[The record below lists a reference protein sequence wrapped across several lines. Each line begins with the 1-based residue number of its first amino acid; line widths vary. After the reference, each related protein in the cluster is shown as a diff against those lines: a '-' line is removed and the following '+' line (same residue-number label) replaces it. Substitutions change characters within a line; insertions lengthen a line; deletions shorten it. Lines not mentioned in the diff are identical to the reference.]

1 MTRKRSKAGDIVIVA
16 IGGNAIASGR
26 QSTDVYLQFA
36 NTRRCLADVVDLIE
50 SGRRVV
56 LTHGNGPQIGDKLI
70 RVEASRN
77 LVPPIPL
84 GILVADTQGSMGYM
98 IAQILKNELTV
109 RHIDKEVTTVLTQ
122 VLVSADDS
130 SLAPTKFVG
139 PAFEKE
145 DAMNLEHDH
154 GWTMK
159 EDVERGWR
167 RVVPSPEPLEILEKK
182 AIRDLLD
189 SGSVVV
195 CAGGG
200 GIPVLRQPD
209 GSLEGVDAVIDKDR
223 ASAVL
228 GREIGA
234 VTLHILTAVD
244 AVYLD
249 YGDKSERA
257 LRALSLP
264 DARRYL
270 ERGQFPA
277 GSMGPKIEAAI
288 AFLEGGGKSVLITE
302 AHLLREALNGKV
314 GTWITP
320 DGPTQ

>member
-1 MTRKRSKAGDIVIVA
+1 MNRQPSKPRDNVIVA

-50 SGRRVV
+50 TGCRVV

-70 RVEASRN
+70 RVEASRH

-98 IAQILKNELTV
+98 IAQILKNELIA
-109 RHIDKEVTTVLTQ
+109 RRIDKEVTTVLTQ
-122 VLVSADDS
+122 VLVSGDES

-139 PAFEKE
+139 PAYDEKVALDLASE
-145 DAMNLEHDH
+145 H

-167 RVVPSPEPLEILEKK
+167 RVVPSPEPVEILEKN
-182 AIRDLLD
+182 AIRSLLD
-189 SGSVVV
+189 AGSVVV
-195 CAGGG
+195 CVGGG
-200 GIPVLRQPD
+200 GIPVHRLED
-209 GSLEGVDAVIDKDR
+209 GSLEGVDAVVDKDR

-234 VTLHILTAVD
+234 STLHILTAVD

-249 YGDKSERA
+249 YGQENERA
-257 LRALSLP
+257 LRTLSLR
-264 DARRYL
+264 DAQQYL
-270 ERGQFPA
+270 KEGQFPP
-277 GSMGPKIEAAI
+277 GSMGPKIESAI
-288 AFLEGGGKSVLITE
+288 SFLEGGGKSVLITE
-302 AHLLREALNGKV
+302 AHLLREALKGSA
-314 GTWITP
+314 GTWIRAT
-320 DGPTQ
+320 GPTR

>member
-1 MTRKRSKAGDIVIVA
+1 MTRQRFKQGDIVIVA

-50 SGRRVV
+50 SGCRVV

-70 RVEASRN
+70 RVEASRH

-98 IAQILKNELTV
+98 IAQILKNELIA

-122 VLVSADDS
+122 VLVSRDDS
-130 SLAPTKFVG
+130 SIAPTKFVG
-139 PAFEKE
+139 PAFDK
-145 DAMNLEHDH
+145 DAASNLERDH

-159 EDVERGWR
+159 EDVGRGWR
-167 RVVPSPEPLEILEKK
+167 RVVPSPEPLEIIEKN
-182 AIRDLLD
+182 AIRNLLNG
-189 SGSVVV
+189 GSVVV
-195 CAGGG
+195 CVGGG
-200 GIPVLRQPD
+200 GIPVCRHQD
-209 GSLEGVDAVIDKDR
+209 GSLEGVDAVVDKDR

-234 VTLHILTAVD
+234 ATLHILTAVD

-249 YGDKSERA
+249 YGHENERA
-257 LRALSLP
+257 LRTLSLR
-264 DARRYL
+264 DAQRYL
-270 ERGQFPA
+270 QEGQFPP
-277 GSMGPKIEAAI
+277 GSMGPKMEAAI
-288 AFLEGGGKSVLITE
+288 VFLEGGGESVLITE
-302 AHLLREALNGKV
+302 AHLLRDALRGKT
-314 GTWITP
+314 GTWITKK
-320 DGPTQ
+320 GPTR